1 MTLFNPD
8 MPDIDKKLQKIE
20 DEEIMDVLREQGYS
34 DNEVEFVVRR
44 THLLESIR
52 KLEDILCEP
61 KEILDILS
69 KEGWSIEEIEDAMKE
84 IV

>member
-8 MPDIDKKLQKIE
+8 MPDIDKRLQKIE
-20 DEEIMDVLREQGYS
+20 DEEILDILREQGYS
-34 DNEVEFVVRR
+34 DNEAEFVVRR

-61 KEILDILS
+61 KEILDILA